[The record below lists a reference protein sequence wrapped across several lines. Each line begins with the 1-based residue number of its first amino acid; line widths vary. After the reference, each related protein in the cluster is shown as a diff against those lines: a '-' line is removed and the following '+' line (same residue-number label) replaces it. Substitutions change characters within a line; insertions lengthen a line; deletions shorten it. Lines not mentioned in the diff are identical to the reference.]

1 MQHSA
6 PSRLRRALVA
16 TALGLLC
23 ATPALAQAPYPNR
36 PLRLVTPF
44 PPGGSSDVLARL
56 IAQKLTESLGQT
68 VAVDNRPGAGGNI
81 GHELAAKAAPDG
93 YTLLLSNS
101 STAVTNPFLYKRL
114 GFDPNNDFAYISMV
128 ATAGQVLV
136 VHPSI
141 PVKTLAELTALA
153 KSKPGTLNFG
163 SGGKGIQSHIS
174 GEMYKAATGVNIVHI
189 PYKGT
194 IQAVTDAVAGQI
206 QMVFSDM
213 VPAMPQ
219 IQAGKLRAIA
229 VTSPTRSAVLPDVP
243 TMIEAGI
250 PGFNASLWWAL
261 AAPKGTPVEVINRI
275 NADLAKVMLLPDVR
289 ETYSKLGIATAHS
302 TPAKVLETIKAESP
316 AMGKIL
322 KDAGVD
328 PE

>member
-229 VTSPTRSAVLPDVP
+229 VTSATRSAVLPDVP